1 MLEIIYRYK
10 RLMIFRMP
18 LFVILSIPY
27 HFYNEEISHRIRS
40 VCNPNMGQTYDS
52 KIIKLLNHNEMR
64 GNVMSI

>member
-1 MLEIIYRYK
+1 MFKIIYRYE
-10 RLMIFRMP
+10 RLMIFRI
-18 LFVILSIPY
+18 FVILSIPY